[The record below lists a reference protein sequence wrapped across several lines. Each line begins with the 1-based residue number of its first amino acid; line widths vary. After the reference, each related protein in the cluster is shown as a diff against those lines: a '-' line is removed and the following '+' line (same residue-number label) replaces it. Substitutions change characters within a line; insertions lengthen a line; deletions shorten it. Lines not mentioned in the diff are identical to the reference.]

1 MIRMVEIKQ
10 CKMCAG
16 AVPLSNHFRGSIISL
31 CPHLLNSGLSKFS
44 CSSTTWLRNDEN
56 LAQITS
62 PLPSCVV
69 LALQYKWFVQG
80 FIHSV
85 TASHPLTLAT
95 FVNTFVTS
103 VWKTQKRFL
112 GFYDYFDMLLVLI
125 RMAGGWL
132 YSTCQEKLYRI
143 KQDQENLYHIL
154 YISVSIYEHHTFLK
168 MPDVKVMSYV
178 WQLFPHMLRYCWV
191 SIRYKCLHHK
201 TQTKQILNAS
211 TKTSIFHCWTTA
223 NFISLVE

>member
-1 MIRMVEIKQ
+1 MVI
-10 CKMCAG
+10 
-16 AVPLSNHFRGSIISL
+16 L
-31 CPHLLNSGLSKFS
+31 
-44 CSSTTWLRNDEN
+44 
-56 LAQITS
+56 
-62 PLPSCVV
+62 
-69 LALQYKWFVQG
+69 
-80 FIHSV
+80 
-85 TASHPLTLAT
+85 
-95 FVNTFVTS
+95 
-103 VWKTQKRFL
+103 
-112 GFYDYFDMLLVLI
+112 MLLVLI
-125 RMAGGWL
+125 MAGGWL

-211 TKTSIFHCWTTA
+211 AKTSIFHCWTTA